1 MVWHTTSRAYHLAT
15 RSIILILLFWGL
27 PLAAQ
32 DYIARVEY
40 YGVEHGLS
48 HRQVNAIFQDSR
60 GYMWMGTLN
69 GLNRFDG
76 YSFRSYTKEK
86 DGLPFNEILAIAE
99 DADGWLWLSGKR
111 GEGIFLFHPDR
122 GEGRSLA
129 AQFGQTDPEFASDT
143 FISYIAQDPGG
154 AVWLSA
160 LGAGRLYRYHPADG
174 VRAIPVQGV
183 QNIQPVYFAP
193 DKTIWAL
200 TENGIPLR
208 LSHTGEVLQHLGQ
221 IRQGSTWGISEN
233 GIFGYQRTD
242 EPERD
247 GYYFDTEGAPVP
259 YRPWGFASVTPPFPA
274 PIFPF
279 DTSGAFVIYDRLI
292 DARGKELAKW
302 SFEHHGPNNFFWRC
316 FYKDRAGR
324 YWLGDDFG
332 CYMLQLKK
340 NRFQHFFHRK
350 GAEPGQGKAVR
361 GILATA
367 GQLYANLEDNGLFA
381 LDFQSGQSRL
391 IAPAGPGRGVGGLA
405 LAKNGS
411 LWSGAE
417 NELVRIGPAR
427 PAVERMEAPF
437 NPWAFCEDE
446 RGIMWIGAS
455 DKGLFTLAPGAAA
468 PEPFT
473 RYNGFDGLA
482 SAFVLYIRQ
491 DESGTLWACANNG
504 FYKIGPDKG
513 VLARYW
519 PGGEGPYFLPAEN
532 FRHFHKDA
540 EGAFWFA
547 TANGLLRAGSR
558 RLPGGALEPLWD
570 ERTGKVFDRAFGFPN
585 DFIYAVYE
593 DRQGK
598 LWMPTDMGII
608 RMDKK
613 TEAVKTYFVSDGITH
628 NEFNRGAH
636 FRDEKGRLYFGGLNG
651 ITAFDPEE
659 LNEQLDARAADVPLV
674 LTAFQQ
680 LDGRSGRII
689 GRTKEL
695 LDTRQ
700 IVLRPGDRFFNL
712 ELALLRFEEPTLTQY
727 AWKIEGLDKD
737 WNYQNERQL
746 NIAGL
751 PYGSYTL
758 HIKAKAADGQWSKN
772 ELHFDIRVLRPWYLR
787 NWFLALSIL
796 LVVSGILIYIR
807 LRNRQLIRE
816 QKKLQILVA
825 QATERIEQDKL
836 IIEKQAEGLRRLDEV
851 KSNFFANIS
860 HELRTPLT
868 VILGMT
874 EKLLRDGE
882 GAAAAPLKLIR
893 RNGRSLLDL
902 VNQLLDL
909 AKAENNQLKTNLVQG
924 DMANYVRYIAE
935 SFHSMANH
943 RNVILRSETRLPEL
957 MMDFDPEKIR
967 QILSNLISNALKFT
981 PPGGE
986 IVLRLDKVE
995 SGGTQAMILEVSDT
1009 GEGIAPE
1016 SLPRIFDRFYQA
1028 EHKANKAGGT
1038 GIGLALA
1045 KELANLLGG
1054 SISATSELGKGATF
1068 SVRLPISNSSPWWDM
1083 DSELKAAG
1091 GEQLPPEAYSLLP
1104 PDSPPP
1110 TTDDSLLIIE
1120 DNPDV
1125 SAFLRLCLQ
1134 GHYTLHFAGNGR
1146 AGIERALDI
1155 VPDLILSD
1163 VMMPEKDGFEVV
1175 ETLKQDERT
1184 SHIPIVLLTARAD
1197 VESRIAGL
1205 ERGADD
1211 YLAKPFHREELLIR
1225 IRNLLENRRRL
1236 RERYASLLPPEPTE
1250 DKGLQIEDAFLLRI
1264 RGIVEERLSDSSFEI
1279 DQLARLAGMS
1289 RSQLFRKIKA
1299 LTGQSPSL
1307 FIRAIRLQRGR
1318 ELLETTEMNVSEVAY
1333 EVGFS
1338 TPAYF
1343 SDAFTET
1350 YGIRPS
1356 QVKK

>member
-1 MVWHTTSRAYHLAT
+1 MLA
-15 RSIILILLFWGL
+15 IGVL

-32 DYIARVEY
+32 EYIARVEY
-40 YGVEHGLS
+40 FGVEDGLS

-111 GEGIFLFHPDR
+111 GEGIYLFHPDR

-129 AQFGQTDPEFASDT
+129 AQFGQTGPEFASDT
-143 FISYIAQDPGG
+143 FISYIVQAPDG

-174 VRAIPVQGV
+174 IRAIPVQGV
-183 QNIQPVYFAP
+183 QNIQPVYFAS

-208 LSHTGEVLQHLGQ
+208 LNPTGEVLQRLDQ
-221 IRQGSTWGISEN
+221 IRQGSIWGISEN
-233 GIFGYQRTD
+233 GILGYQRTD
-242 EPERD
+242 EPKRD
-247 GYYFDTEGAPVP
+247 CYYFDTEGVPVS
-259 YRPWGFASVTPPFPA
+259 YRPWGFASVQGAFPS

-279 DTSGAFVIYDRLI
+279 DTSGTFVIYDRLM
-292 DARGKELAKW
+292 DARGNELARW
-302 SFEHHGPNNFFWRC
+302 AFEHHGPNNFFWRC

-367 GQLYANLEDNGLFA
+367 GQLYANLEDNGLFGI
-381 LDFQSGQSRL
+381 DFQSGQSRL
-391 IAPAGPGRGVGGLA
+391 IASAGPGRGVGGLA
-405 LAKNGS
+405 LAKSGS

-427 PAVERMEAPF
+427 PAMERMEVPF
-437 NPWAFCEDE
+437 NSWAFCEDE
-446 RGIMWIGAS
+446 RGIMWIGTS
-455 DKGLFTLAPGAAA
+455 DKGLFTLAPGAAV

-473 RYNGFDGLA
+473 RYNGFDGLS

-491 DESGTLWACANNG
+491 DESGTLWACTNNG
-504 FYKIGPDKG
+504 FYKIDPDKG

-519 PGGEGPYFLPAEN
+519 SGGEGPYFLPADN
-532 FRHFHKDA
+532 FLHFYTDN
-540 EGAFWFA
+540 GGTFWFA
-547 TANGLLRAGSR
+547 TANGLLRAGSKSR
-558 RLPGGALEPLWD
+558 DGGSLEPVWD
-570 ERTGKVFDRAFGFPN
+570 ERTGKVFDRAFGLPN

-593 DRQGK
+593 DRQSK

-636 FRDEKGRLYFGGLNG
+636 FRDEKGHLYFGGLNG
-651 ITAFDPEE
+651 ITAFDPKE
-659 LNEQLDARAADVPLV
+659 LNEQLDARADVPLV

-680 LDGRSGRII
+680 MDGRSGRIMD
-689 GRTKEL
+689 RTKEL

-712 ELALLRFEEPTLTQY
+712 ELALLSFEEPTLIQY
-727 AWKIEGLDKD
+727 AWKMEGLDKD

-758 HIKAKAADGQWSKN
+758 LLKAKAADGQWSNN
-772 ELHFDIRVLRPWYLR
+772 ELAFNIRVLRPWYLQR
-787 NWFLALSIL
+787 WFLALSIL
-796 LVVSGILIYIR
+796 LTISSVLAYIW

-816 QKKLQILVA
+816 QKKLQTLVA
-825 QATERIEQDKL
+825 RATEQIEQDKQ
-836 IIEKQAEGLRRLDEV
+836 IIAKQAEGLRRLDKV
-851 KSNFFANIS
+851 KSNFFINTS

-874 EKLLRDGE
+874 EKLLSE
-882 GAAAAPLKLIR
+882 GGDAASGPLQLIR

-943 RNVILRSETRLPEL
+943 RNVILRSETRLPGL
-957 MMDFDPEKIR
+957 VMDFDPEKIR

-981 PPGGE
+981 PSGGE
-986 IVLRLDKVE
+986 IVLCLDKAE
-995 SGGTQAMILEVSDT
+995 SDGVRFMILEVSNT

-1016 SLPRIFDRFYQA
+1016 DLPRIFDRFYQA
-1028 EHKANKAGGT
+1028 EHNANKAGGT
-1038 GIGLALA
+1038 GIGLALTR
-1045 KELANLLGG
+1045 ELVKLLGG
-1054 SISATSELGKGATF
+1054 SISATSELGKGAAF
-1068 SVRLPISNSSPWWDM
+1068 SVRLPISNSSALWDM
-1083 DSELKAAG
+1083 DSEWQAG
-1091 GEQLPPEAYSLLP
+1091 RGEQLLPETYNLLL

-1110 TTDDSLLIIE
+1110 ETGDSLLIIE

-1134 GHYTLHFAGNGR
+1134 GHYTLHFADNGR
-1146 AGIERALDI
+1146 AGIGLALEI

-1175 ETLKQDERT
+1175 ETLKKDERT
-1184 SHIPIVLLTARAD
+1184 SHIPIVLLTA
-1197 VESRIAGL
+1197 V
-1205 ERGADD
+1205 
-1211 YLAKPFHREELLIR
+1211 
-1225 IRNLLENRRRL
+1225 
-1236 RERYASLLPPEPTE
+1236 PT
-1250 DKGLQIEDAFLLRI
+1250 
-1264 RGIVEERLSDSSFEI
+1264 
-1279 DQLARLAGMS
+1279 
-1289 RSQLFRKIKA
+1289 
-1299 LTGQSPSL
+1299 
-1307 FIRAIRLQRGR
+1307 
-1318 ELLETTEMNVSEVAY
+1318 
-1333 EVGFS
+1333 
-1338 TPAYF
+1338 
-1343 SDAFTET
+1343 
-1350 YGIRPS
+1350 
-1356 QVKK
+1356 

>member
-1 MVWHTTSRAYHLAT
+1 MLA
-15 RSIILILLFWGL
+15 FAAF

-32 DYIARVEY
+32 EYIARVEY

-60 GYMWMGTLN
+60 GYMWMGTYN

-99 DADGWLWLSGKR
+99 DADGWLWVSGKR
-111 GEGIFLFHPDR
+111 DEGIYLFHPDR
-122 GEGRSLA
+122 GEWRSLA
-129 AQFGQTDPEFASDT
+129 AQFGKTHPQFVSET
-143 FISYIAQDPGG
+143 FLSYIVQSPDG

-174 VRAIPVQGV
+174 IRAIPVEGA

-200 TENGIPLR
+200 TENGIPLQ
-208 LSHTGEVLQHLGQ
+208 LIPTGEVLQRFGQ
-221 IRQGSTWGISEN
+221 MWQGGLWGISEN
-233 GIFGYQRTD
+233 GIFGYQRTR
-242 EPERD
+242 EPKRD
-247 GYYFDTEGAPVP
+247 CYYFDTEGAPVS
-259 YRPWGFASVTPPFPA
+259 YLPWGFASMKPPFPA
-274 PIFPF
+274 LIFPF
-279 DTSGAFVIYDRLI
+279 DTSGTFVIHDRLM
-292 DARGKELAKW
+292 DARGNELAKW
-302 SFEHHGPNNFFWRC
+302 SFEYHGPNNFFWRC
-316 FYKDRAGR
+316 FYRDRAGR

-350 GAEPGQGKAVR
+350 GAEPGAGNAIR
-361 GILATA
+361 GMVATPDK
-367 GQLYANLEDNGLFA
+367 LYANVESSGLYEW
-381 LDFQSGQSRL
+381 DFNSGQSRL
-391 IAPAGPGRGVGGLA
+391 FEALPSAWGNYGLA
-405 LAKNGS
+405 LSKNGR
-411 LWSGAE
+411 LWSGKEKALFQVSPG
-417 NELVRIGPAR
+417 NLS
-427 PAVERMEAPF
+427 VEKIEIPF
-437 NPWAFCEDE
+437 DPWAFCEDDA
-446 RGIMWIGAS
+446 GKLWIGCTN
-455 DKGLFTLAPGAAA
+455 GLFTLAPGAAE

-473 RYNGFDGLA
+473 RYNGFNALA

-491 DESGTLWACANNG
+491 DESGVLWACTNNG
-504 FYKIGPDKG
+504 FYKIDPDKG

-519 PGGEGPYFLPAEN
+519 QGGEGPRFLPADY
-532 FRHFHKDA
+532 FLHFYRDA
-540 EGAFWFA
+540 GGAFWFA
-547 TANGLLRAGSR
+547 TANGLLRAGSK
-558 RLPGGALEPLWD
+558 RLPGGGLEPVWD
-570 ERTGKVFDRAFGFPN
+570 EQDSKVFDRAFGLPN

-598 LWMPTDMGII
+598 LWMPTDMGIV
-608 RMDKK
+608 RLDKK

-628 NEFNRGAH
+628 NEFNRAAH
-636 FRDEKGRLYFGGLNG
+636 FRDKKGYLYFGGLNG
-651 ITAFDPEE
+651 VTAFDPAE
-659 LNEQLDARAADVPLV
+659 LNEQFDARHDLPLA

-680 LDGRSGRII
+680 LDGRSGQIM
-689 GRTKEL
+689 GRTEEL
-695 LDTRQ
+695 LRTRQ
-700 IVLRPGDRFFNL
+700 IVLRPGDRFFNI
-712 ELALLRFEEPTLTQY
+712 ELALLSFEEPSLIQY
-727 AWKIEGLDKD
+727 AWKMEGLDKA
-737 WNYQNERQL
+737 WNYQNERHL
-746 NIAGL
+746 NFAGL

-758 HIKAKAADGQWSKN
+758 HIKAKAADGQWSNN
-772 ELHFDIRVLRPWYLR
+772 ELAFDISVLRPWYLQR
-787 NWFLALSIL
+787 WFLALSIL
-796 LVVSGILIYIR
+796 LVFSSILAYIR

-816 QKKLQILVA
+816 QKKLQTLVA
-825 QATERIEQDKL
+825 QATERIEQDKQ

-868 VILGMT
+868 VILGIT
-874 EKLLRDGE
+874 ENLLRE
-882 GAAAAPLKLIR
+882 GGNTAAGHLQLIW

-909 AKAENNQLKTNLVQG
+909 AKAENKQLKTNLVQG
-924 DMANYVRYIAE
+924 DMVNYVRYIAE

-981 PPGGE
+981 PHGGE

-1016 SLPRIFDRFYQA
+1016 NLPHIFDRFYQA
-1028 EHKANKAGGT
+1028 EHNANKAGGT

-1045 KELANLLGG
+1045 KELVNLLGG
-1054 SISATSELGKGATF
+1054 GISATSQQGKGATF
-1068 SVRLPISNSSPWWDM
+1068 SVRLPISNSSALWDM
-1083 DSELKAAG
+1083 DSELQAG
-1091 GEQLPPEAYSLLP
+1091 EGEQLPPEAYSLLP

-1110 TTDDSLLIIE
+1110 TTGDSLLIIE

-1134 GHYTLHFAGNGR
+1134 GHYTLHFADNGR
-1146 AGIERALDI
+1146 AGIGLALEI

-1175 ETLKQDERT
+1175 ETLKKDERT

-1211 YLAKPFHREELLIR
+1211 YLAKPFHRDELLIR
-1225 IRNLLENRRRL
+1225 IRNLLESRRRL
-1236 RERYASLLPPEPTE
+1236 RERYASLLPPEPTD

-1279 DQLARLAGMS
+1279 DQLARTAGMS
-1289 RSQLFRKIKA
+1289 RSQLFRKVKA

-1307 FIRAIRLQRGR
+1307 FIRAIRLQRGK

-1343 SDAFTET
+1343 SDAFAET
-1350 YGIRPS
+1350 YGVRPS
-1356 QVKK
+1356 QLKK